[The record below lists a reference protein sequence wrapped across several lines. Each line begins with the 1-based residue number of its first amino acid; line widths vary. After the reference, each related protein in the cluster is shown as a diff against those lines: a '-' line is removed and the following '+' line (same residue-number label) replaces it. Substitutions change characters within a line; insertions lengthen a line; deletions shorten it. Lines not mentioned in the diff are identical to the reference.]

1 MSQAKHS
8 EIILKIELDNNNIPS
23 KISWD
28 AADNDVF
35 NKEAKALML
44 SLWDQEEENTMR
56 IDLWTKDMMVDEMKK
71 FIHQSILLMADTLQ
85 RAAGEEE
92 MAHTMRD
99 FGAYYAE
106 KLNLLPPDKQA

>member
-1 MSQAKHS
+1 MTKEKDS
-8 EIILKIELDNNNIPS
+8 EIILKIKLDENNVPS

-35 NKEAKALML
+35 GKEAKALML
-44 SLWDQEEENTMR
+44 SLWDEEEENTMR

-85 RAAGEEE
+85 RSTGEEQ
-92 MAHTMRD
+92 MARTMRD

-106 KLNLLPPDKQA
+106 KLNLLPPAEAK